1 MRKTVFAPALAIEL
15 AVAMLG
21 WTVSADATKLQVLYS
36 FCSAPHCSD
45 GSAPIAPPIRDA
57 GGNLFGTTYAGGTYY
72 GTIYKLAPDGAE
84 TVLYVFDGDGGYIRD
99 SLVMDRSG
107 NLFGTSDFGGTAN
120 AGLVFKLAADGTE
133 STLYNFAGGTGGA
146 YPEAG
151 LIIDSQGNLYGT
163 TYYGGSA
170 NCDLGCGTVFKVT
183 PDGTETV
190 LYRFCETSP
199 SCNDGA
205 GPHATVL
212 ADRNGNL
219 YGTTVGG
226 GTNDSGT
233 VFRLNPDGKE
243 RVLYSFAGGTDGQW
257 PFAGLVADKAGN
269 LYGTTE
275 YGGAQY
281 GGAVFKIAPD
291 GTETILYSFCD
302 CGDGAMPTTAL
313 AIDGKGYLYGTTTT
327 GSSHECGEGNCGV
340 IFKLSPDGTE
350 TLLRPSVRGASQLL
364 QDGMGQLLGV
374 TDEGGAH
381 KGGAVFVV
389 NK

>member
-1 MRKTVFAPALAIEL
+1 MQRSSLF
-15 AVAMLG
+15 G
-21 WTVSADATKLQVLYS
+21 WFRS
-36 FCSAPHCSD
+36 HC
-45 GSAPIAPPIRDA
+45 PPIRDA
-57 GGNLFGTTYAGGTYY
+57 SGNLFGTTYAGGTYY

-302 CGDGAMPTTAL
+302 CSDGAMPTTAL
-313 AIDGKGYLYGTTTT
+313 AIESSFCACCVRLPGLSAFSAGDCAPENAGNRTRAAHPAPANVNRTRLQVI
-327 GSSHECGEGNCGV
+327 GSH
-340 IFKLSPDGTE
+340 
-350 TLLRPSVRGASQLL
+350 LL
-364 QDGMGQLLGV
+364 QGDREPPRCAGDRG
-374 TDEGGAH
+374 
-381 KGGAVFVV
+381 
-389 NK
+389 N